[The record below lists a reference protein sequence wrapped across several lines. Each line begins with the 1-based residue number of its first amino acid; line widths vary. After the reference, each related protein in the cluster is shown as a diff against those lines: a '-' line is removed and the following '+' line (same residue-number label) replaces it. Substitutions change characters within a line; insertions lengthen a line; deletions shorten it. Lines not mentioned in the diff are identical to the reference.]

1 MNETENENNGIT
13 IGEIF
18 RIIGKKIWLAFGISV
33 LAAVLAA
40 LVLGLWINPRHTEYT
55 MEFVIVYPTQD
66 TASYPDGTPFSYRE
80 LISSDF
86 LNAAKDSDESFKNVD
101 VARIVRTENSISIEA
116 ETEDRSGV
124 KRETGRYE
132 LSIKGSYFTGREQVE
147 KFLTALVNVPVERMK
162 ANAAEIE
169 FATSSEIFDAAP
181 FEEQLSMLAADKEA
195 FLKRYDEWIET
206 YTGEY
211 KVTPVGGEGEKRA
224 MSLKDFRATVSAL
237 YGESTQKDLENELES
252 FGYYKG
258 DLDAYAVRLRN
269 EYWKNEGE
277 ITTLKEAA
285 AGGGAGF
292 DITVSSSEK
301 DGANFVVSSDPT
313 PAQRYAELV
322 RRNNNIKTW
331 LGGKYIGSSKEA
343 APDKAYTAKEGE
355 ASVYDDGTLNS
366 ANIDAF
372 KARVNAERDNL
383 VIAAETLKAVTLG
396 IYEQGM
402 SVRPE
407 EHISASGGVGLAIG
421 VVAVFVVVLL
431 VACIAVFFTERHRR
445 RTVVSAE
452 RTEEKEDPK
461 DNEA

>member
-18 RIIGKKIWLAFGISV
+18 RIIGKKIWLAFGVAV

-86 LNAAKDSDESFKNVD
+86 LNAAKDSDESFENVD

-116 ETEDRSGV
+116 ETEERSGV
-124 KRETGRYE
+124 KRETGRYT
-132 LSIKGSYFTGREQVE
+132 LSIKGSYFAGREQVE
-147 KFLTALVNVPVERMK
+147 KFLTALVNVPVARMK

-195 FLKRYDEWIET
+195 FLKRYDEWIEA

-211 KVTPVGGEGEKRA
+211 KVTPVGGEGENRA

-269 EYWKNEGE
+269 EYWKNDEE
-277 ITTLKEAA
+277 IKSLQSAA
-285 AGGGAGF
+285 VGGGAGF
-292 DITVSSSEK
+292 DITVNSSDK
-301 DGANFVVSSDPT
+301 DGTNFVVSSDPT

-331 LGGKYIGSSKEA
+331 LGEKYIGETKDA
-343 APDKAYTAKEGE
+343 APDEAYTAKNGE
-355 ASVYDDGTLNS
+355 NLVYNDGTLNTT
-366 ANIDAF
+366 NIDAF
-372 KARVNAERDNL
+372 KTRVNAERNNL
-383 VIAAETLKAVTLG
+383 VIATETLKAVTRG

-431 VACIAVFFTERHRR
+431 VACVVVFFTERHRR
-445 RTVVSAE
+445 RTGSAE
-452 RTEEKEDPK
+452 QTEEKEETPK
-461 DNEA
+461 GDEA